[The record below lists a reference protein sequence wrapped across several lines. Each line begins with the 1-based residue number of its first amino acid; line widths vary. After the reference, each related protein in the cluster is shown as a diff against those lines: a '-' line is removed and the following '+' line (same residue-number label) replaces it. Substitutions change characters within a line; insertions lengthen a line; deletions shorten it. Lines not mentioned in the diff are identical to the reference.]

1 MIQPGKLVQ
10 TTRAQIGVPRGT
22 IGLVIETCGFQPDAK
37 AREVAIYTV
46 QLIGVVGALGQ
57 PSTRRYLGRDLREAT
72 NESR

>member
-22 IGLVIETCGFQPDAK
+22 IGLVIETCEFRPEAK
-37 AREVAIYTV
+37 VHTV
-46 QLIGVVGALGQ
+46 QLIGVMGARGQ
-57 PSTRRYLGRDLREAT
+57 TSTRKYLGRDLREAT

>member
-22 IGLVIETCGFQPDAK
+22 IGLVIETCEFRPEAK
-37 AREVAIYTV
+37 VHTV

-57 PSTRRYLGRDLREAT
+57 KISTRKYLCRDLKEAT

>member
-22 IGLVIETCGFQPDAK
+22 IGLVTHSRQSRGNK
-37 AREVAIYTV
+37 AGVIHTV

-57 PSTRRYLGRDLREAT
+57 PSTRRFLCRDLREAT
-72 NESR
+72 NASR

>member
-22 IGLVIETCGFQPDAK
+22 ICLGIETCEFRPESKVQ
-37 AREVAIYTV
+37 TV
-46 QLIGVVGALGQ
+46 QLIGVLGALGQ
-57 PSTRRYLGRDLREAT
+57 TSTRKYLGRDLREAT

>member
-22 IGLVIETCGFQPDAK
+22 IGLVIETCEFRPEAK
-37 AREVAIYTV
+37 VHTV

-57 PSTRRYLGRDLREAT
+57 TSTRKYLGRDLREAT

>member
-22 IGLVIETCGFQPDAK
+22 IGLVIETCGFRPDAK
-37 AREVAIYTV
+37 VHTV